1 MTQAV
6 AVLLVAV
13 GGAVGAVLRTAVSR
27 AVARDWFPVGT
38 FAVNVLGSLALGLL
52 AGIAPGERL
61 TLLLGEG
68 ACGAFTTFSSFS
80 VATVQLAAGEHPG
93 RAALNV
99 VLTLSL
105 GLAAAAAGFVAGA
118 TV

>member
-1 MTQAV
+1 MTPVV
-6 AVLLVAV
+6 AVLLVGV
-13 GGAVGAVLRTAVSR
+13 GGAVGALLRTGVSR
-27 AVARDWFPVGT
+27 VVAREWFPVGT
-38 FAVNVLGSLALGLL
+38 LAVNVVGSLALGLL
-52 AGIAPGERL
+52 AGLAPGERL

-68 ACGAFTTFSSFS
+68 VCGAFTTFSSFS
-80 VATVQLAAGEHPG
+80 VATVRLGAGEHSR

-105 GLAAAAAGFVAGA
+105 GIAAAAAGFLAAA